1 MIEIENL
8 RVGYDKKIVIK
19 GLNLRIGGGFTAIL
33 GPNGSGKTTLLRSI
47 SGILKPISGNV
58 RIFGK
63 DIYKISRREI
73 SEIITMISQDF
84 MPMYD
89 YTALDVVKMAFSGRS
104 FFPSKEEEELA
115 IRALK
120 SIGVEH
126 LKERMFS
133 TLSGGEKRLVMIA
146 RAIAQGSEVILV
158 DELEL
163 HLDPPHK
170 RRIARTLKEISRT
183 GKTVISVFHDIQ
195 LAFSFADRFI
205 GVRSGEVQFDS
216 EKPNLED
223 LKELFD
229 MEFREIDGVIL
240 PWYPR

>member
-8 RVGYDKKIVIK
+8 QVGYDEKIVID
-19 GLNLRIGGGFTAIL
+19 GLNLRIDRGFTAIL

-47 SGILKPISGNV
+47 SGILKPLSGSV
-58 RIFGK
+58 KILGR
-63 DIYKISRREI
+63 DIYRISRREV
-73 SEIITMISQDF
+73 SKIITMISQDF
-84 MPMYD
+84 VPMYD
-89 YTALDVVKMAFSGRS
+89 YTALDVVKMAFSGRG
-104 FFPSKEEEELA
+104 FFPSKEEEDLA
-115 IRALK
+115 IEALK
-120 SIGVEH
+120 SVGMKH

-146 RAIAQGSEVILV
+146 RALAQGSKVILV

-163 HLDPPHK
+163 HLDPLHK
-170 RRIARTLKEISRT
+170 KQIARVLTEISRT

-205 GVRSGEVQFDS
+205 GIRSGTVQFDS

-223 LKELFD
+223 LERLFD
-229 MEFREIDGVIL
+229 MEFREVDGVII
-240 PWYPR
+240 PWYTR